1 MLRKYIPLALC
12 LEALTVFTVIAAAKS
27 MANKLTWSKKGV
39 TFPVGCNRPFK
50 DCKPLR
56 LPSPDAKSVVEISYN
71 TTPDYPDTEVAS
83 LHVTTLGKD
92 VGEVEPVG
100 SVESELTWSPDSKA
114 FFVNGSNN
122 GNTDYHVAVHL
133 LDDPHLGPGYI
144 TREVAQDMVRSFPPC
159 RAKNPI
165 HNCAELEANPE
176 DYIGTAGID
185 WAGNSSEM
193 VVMAEVTCSSSVG
206 GIMCQVL
213 GYEVEVPSGKIL
225 RRMRPKEFT
234 RRWQHSMAWKFN
246 DPRPAE
252 FKDK

>member
-1 MLRKYIPLALC
+1 
-12 LEALTVFTVIAAAKS
+12 
-27 MANKLTWSKKGV
+27 MANKPTWAKKGT
-39 TFPVGCNRPFK
+39 TFRVGCSRPFK
-50 DCKPLR
+50 ECRPLR
-56 LPSPDAKSVVEISYN
+56 IPSPDGKSIVEISYN
-71 TTPDYPDTEVAS
+71 TTPDYPDIEVAV
-83 LHVTTLGKD
+83 LRVTTLGKD

-114 FFVNGSNN
+114 FFINGNNN
-122 GNTDYHVAVHL
+122 GNTDYHVAVHV

-144 TREVAQDMVRSFPPC
+144 AREVEQDMVRSFPPC
-159 RAKNPI
+159 RAKDPI
-165 HNCAELEANPE
+165 DSCAKLEASPE

-185 WAGNSSEM
+185 WLGNSSEM

-225 RRMRPKEFT
+225 RRMEPKAFA
-234 RRWQHSMAWKFN
+234 RRWQHSMAWRFR
-246 DPRPAE
+246 DPGPPE